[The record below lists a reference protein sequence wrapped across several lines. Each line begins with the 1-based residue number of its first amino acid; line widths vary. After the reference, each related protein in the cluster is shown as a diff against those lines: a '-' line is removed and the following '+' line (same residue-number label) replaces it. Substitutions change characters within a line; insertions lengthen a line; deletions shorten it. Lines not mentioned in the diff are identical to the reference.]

1 MKPRIQPAEEIR
13 AEFVA
18 GTARGSGTLLDLSAD
33 GLFVRTP
40 LLPRSGPVAMV
51 LFTPRGNEVRV
62 AGLVRWNTARTSFRA
77 TGFGVRLTASGAD
90 YSALL
95 ESAQSRARGATR
107 SRSRAAPPGSGSP
120 RR

>member
-1 MKPRIQPAEEIR
+1 MNPRIRPAEDIR

-40 LLPRSGPVAMV
+40 LLPRRGPVTMV
-51 LFTPRGNEVRV
+51 LVTPQGHEVRV
-62 AGLVRWNTARTSFRA
+62 AGLVRWNTARTNFRA
-77 TGFGVRLTASGAD
+77 TGFGVRLTASGSD

-95 ESAQSRARGATR
+95 DSAQRRTASATR
-107 SRSRAAPPGSGSP
+107 SRSPAAPPGSGSP